1 MLKNVL
7 VATHHTAFGEL
18 LRLSLE
24 ESSSYRVRIA
34 QNTHE
39 ALSNIRKQ
47 AFDLAVI
54 DHELPGEP
62 LRVVVKS
69 LREQTPLTKI
79 VLIPPDNDP
88 LHPLVTEL
96 GADGCLSRP
105 FYLPSMLKMV
115 QRLLEAP
122 ALTNVQPD
130 ALHPETTQLDLE
142 TKPWLTDSDLLAQRL
157 SFFLRDSFAQAAL
170 VTQLDQLLVY
180 IGSITPQDAQ
190 ELCEILSRYWSKSET
205 YDLARF
211 VRLSSDNNEVLLY
224 AKTIEPGLGLGLVHA
239 TRMPISK
246 VRAEINRLAGALKVP
261 PTGQM
266 IYPPPAIE
274 DILPPIPPE
283 EQPSPQPG
291 LQDQGMEQPTG
302 EDDRD
307 SLLDLEPPVEQGV
320 DGDILEEALSAPA
333 EAQTATPV
341 ESTALPAEESAPEYQ
356 PAGLQTPPE
365 EALSL
370 QILMQ
375 DNQAEA
381 APAAEEEPLSPS
393 TERAWTPELKWQ
405 FESALPV
412 QDEISGNGLKEQDQP
427 ISRHEEPPLQPE
439 TILVE
444 ENVPSEPD
452 QEVLYPL
459 PSNGDSD
466 EAEILNLNELLAA
479 MPSPDPEQA
488 LQKGA
493 SNHPATPALPL
504 EELPVTFPW
513 EEHETLPFESGH
525 KSITRPMVPTDT
537 VPSTPRPSKAASRNT
552 EPTKVSPSFLDETH
566 PSAGEHASSYLDPFP
581 ILPVQ
586 NDQYYTCLLLTR
598 IPGNKL
604 RGQLG
609 KQLKEWLPEICSAF
623 GWNLDGMA
631 VRPEYIQWTIRLAPA
646 ISPANLVRIVR
657 KSTSEKIFGQYPGM
671 KPVDGS
677 DDFWAPGYLIIRGSQ
692 PPTQKALFE
701 FIQLTRKRQGY
712 TAG

>member
-24 ESSSYRVRIA
+24 ESGSYRVRIA
-34 QNTHE
+34 QNAHE
-39 ALSNIRKQ
+39 VISNIRKQ
-47 AFDLAVI
+47 PFDLAVI

-62 LRVVVKS
+62 LRAVVQS
-69 LREQTPLTKI
+69 LREQPALPKV

-88 LHPLVTEL
+88 LHPLVAEL
-96 GADGCLSRP
+96 EADGCLSRP

-115 QRLLEAP
+115 RRLLEAP
-122 ALTNVQPD
+122 ALAGSQPD
-130 ALHPETTQLDLE
+130 ALRPGENQLDLE
-142 TKPWLTDSDLLAQRL
+142 TRPWLTDSDLLARRL
-157 SFFLRDSFAQAAL
+157 SYFLKDSFAQAAL
-170 VTQLDQLLVY
+170 VTHLDQLLIY

-239 TRMPISK
+239 TRMPVSK
-246 VRAEINRLAGALKVP
+246 VRAEINRLAGGLKVP

-283 EQPSPQPG
+283 EQRSLQPG
-291 LQDQGMEQPTG
+291 LHGENTDQPAE

-307 SLLDLEPPVEQGV
+307 SLLDLEHLAEQQV
-320 DGDILEEALSAPA
+320 DGDAQSEALSEMP
-333 EAQTATPV
+333 EAQTAM
-341 ESTALPAEESAPEYQ
+341 PAETVTLTAGESAPTPQ
-356 PAGLQTPPE
+356 PTELQTVAE

-370 QILMQ
+370 QTLLQENI
-375 DNQAEA
+375 AEA
-381 APAAEEEPLSPS
+381 LPATEEEPSPPS
-393 TERAWTPELKWQ
+393 TEKAWTPELKWQ
-405 FESALPV
+405 FESALPI

-427 ISRHEEPPLQPE
+427 VSRYEVPPLQPE
-439 TILVE
+439 TILAE
-444 ENVPSEPD
+444 ENVPSEPE
-452 QEVLYPL
+452 QEDSHPL
-459 PSNGDSD
+459 PANGEFD
-466 EAEILNLNELLAA
+466 EAEILNLDELLAS

-488 LQKGA
+488 PQIET
-493 SNHPATPALPL
+493 SNHPADAALPPD
-504 EELPVTFPW
+504 ELPVTFPW

-525 KSITRPMVPTDT
+525 KSVTRPVVTT
-537 VPSTPRPSKAASRNT
+537 GTIPSTPHPARAASHNT
-552 EPTKVSPSFLDETH
+552 EPTKASPSFLGETH
-566 PSAGEHASSYLDPFP
+566 PSAGDHASSYLDSLPS
-581 ILPVQ
+581 LPVQ

-657 KSTSEKIFGQYPGM
+657 KSTSEKIFSKHPGM

-712 TAG
+712 IAG